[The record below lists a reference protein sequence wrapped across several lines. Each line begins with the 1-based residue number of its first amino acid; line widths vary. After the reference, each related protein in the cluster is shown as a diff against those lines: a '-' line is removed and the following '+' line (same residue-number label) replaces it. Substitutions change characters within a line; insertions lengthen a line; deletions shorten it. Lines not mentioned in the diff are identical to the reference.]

1 MPLRHAARVI
11 RAGGV
16 VACPTEGVFGFSC
29 APDEPAA
36 ILRVLDI
43 KQRDVLAGLLL
54 IAANAEQLSGW
65 AVLPDDGPDLRAP
78 ADKPV
83 TWVVPAA
90 PGVSGLIRGRHD
102 SVAVRITEHPVAAE
116 LCHLA
121 DMPLISTSANIAGR
135 PPART
140 PYVLRREFHR
150 LVDCIVPGACGPA
163 AGPSEIRDLESGR
176 VLRPAGA

>member
-1 MPLRHAARVI
+1 MMPLRRAAMVI

-29 APDEPAA
+29 APDEPEA
-36 ILRVLDI
+36 ILHILDI
-43 KQRDVLAGLLL
+43 KQRDVMAGLLL
-54 IAANAEQLSGW
+54 IAADVAQLEGW
-65 AVLPDDGPDLRAP
+65 AALPPDTPDLRST
-78 ADKPV
+78 ADRPV

-90 PGVSGLIRGRHD
+90 EAVSGLIRGRHD

-116 LCHLA
+116 LCRLS

-140 PYVLRREFHR
+140 PYVLRRQFR
-150 LVDCIVPGACGPA
+150 QLVDCIVPGACGPA
-163 AGPSEIRDLESGR
+163 SGPSEIRDLESGR
-176 VLRPAGA
+176 VLRPAE